1 MGLITTEPRSSP
13 HPLSPRLVHELGD
26 PHSTLRATTDGSGAA
41 LLDPRGRRDRWP
53 QRASLASIGHRG
65 RRRRHG
71 ARTAHRRRHR
81 ARFHGL
87 LRFRRTGRRGTTMSV
102 PRHRPASGEP
112 PADRRPDRRS
122 GWAEPSAAH
131 LPDRRY
137 CARQGHGRSS
147 PLLIPAVRAPSRP
160 PVAPP
165 LGPIAPPRDD
175 VRVRRACGIACLAR

>member
-13 HPLSPRLVHELGD
+13 HPLSLRLVHELGD

-41 LLDPRGRRDRWP
+41 LLIHAGGEIDGRNEHLWRQLVTEAAAGVTAPGPLIVDVTGLDFMGCCAFAALADEAQRCRCRGID
-53 QRASLASIGHRG
+53 
-65 RRRRHG
+65 
-71 ARTAHRRRHR
+71 
-81 ARFHGL
+81 
-87 LRFRRTGRRGTTMSV
+87 
-102 PRHRPASGEP
+102 PASGEP